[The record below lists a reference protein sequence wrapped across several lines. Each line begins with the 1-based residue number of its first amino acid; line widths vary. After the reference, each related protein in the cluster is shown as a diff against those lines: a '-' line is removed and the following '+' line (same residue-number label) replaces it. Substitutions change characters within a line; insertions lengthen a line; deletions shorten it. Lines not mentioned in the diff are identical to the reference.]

1 MEIRPIGIVK
11 SPVIKQKDVNWGE
24 IISEVHLNKNLTSGL
39 TGLSNFSHLIII
51 FFMHEAKIN
60 LENDLVRRP
69 QERSDMPLVGMFAQ
83 RSKHRP
89 NPIGIT
95 TVELISVHK
104 EIITVKGL
112 DAINDTPVIDI
123 KPYFPIFDQVD
134 AKTPEWVNELMKEY
148 FFGNE

>member
-1 MEIRPIGIVK
+1 
-11 SPVIKQKDVNWGE
+11 
-24 IISEVHLNKNLTSGL
+24 
-39 TGLSNFSHLIII
+39 
-51 FFMHEAKIN
+51 
-60 LENDLVRRP
+60 
-69 QERSDMPLVGMFAQ
+69 MPLVGMFAQ

-134 AKTPEWVNELMKEY
+134 AKTPEWVNELMKGY
-148 FFGNE
+148 FFKDE